1 MYYNIYGLYD
11 LLESYAEKFMK
22 TMQDI
27 PSQAAK
33 RQKAAILLLSAFL
46 LCTLLFSACDFPGNG
61 SASTNHANATST
73 PTMTPTPT
81 IDTTLSNQG
90 ATQLKAF
97 QKWIAQMK
105 QYGGDTTTYQQ
116 QYDADQQALQAAKT
130 DTAYKTALTTL
141 NGHVTAIQLPTL
153 KTESASLQ
161 QQLNQEV
168 ASWGQQHKYHD
179 PSNNTDYALGYEYGM
194 NGMGGWA
201 QDELSAAK
209 TLADYQQAVDD
220 LNMYLTNFH
229 AMTTNSSD
237 KTPYN
242 QVHQT
247 DIQLMQHYGNIS
259 KRVVIVSLGE
269 QAMRVYDN
277 GKLVKSFLVT
287 TGRPTK
293 PTLAGVWWVEGK
305 QSPTTFKS
313 GVPQSSPDYYPPT
326 PINFAMQYHSEGYFI
341 HDSWWRVNYG
351 PGTNYP
357 HADDSGDPFSSQGS
371 HGCVNMSK
379 TDAGWLYGFVKLYT
393 PIMIY

>member
-1 MYYNIYGLYD
+1 
-11 LLESYAEKFMK
+11 MK
-22 TMQDI
+22 TIQNM
-27 PSQAAK
+27 PSQTSKKQRAVA
-33 RQKAAILLLSAFL
+33 LLLSTFL
-46 LCTLLFSACDFPGNG
+46 LCTLLLSACDFPGNG
-61 SASTNHANATST
+61 SASTTHATNT

-97 QKWIAQMK
+97 QQQIALIK

-116 QYDADQQALQAAKT
+116 QYDADQQALQTAKT
-130 DTAYKTALTTL
+130 DAAYKAALTTL
-141 NGHVTAIQLPTL
+141 NGHVNTIQLPAL
-153 KTESASLQ
+153 KTESAGLLK
-161 QQLNQEV
+161 QLNQEV

-179 PSNNTDYALGYEYGM
+179 ASNNTDYALGYEYGP

-201 QDELSAAK
+201 QDELNVAK
-209 TLADYQQAVDD
+209 THDDYQQTVDD

-247 DIQLMQHYGNIS
+247 DIQLMQHYSNIN
-259 KRVVIVSLGE
+259 KRVVIVSLEE

-287 TGRPTK
+287 TGRPNK

-305 QSPTTFKS
+305 QSPTVFKS
-313 GVPQSSPDYYPPT
+313 GVPKSSPDYYPDT

-341 HDSWWRVNYG
+341 HDSWWRDNYG

-371 HGCVNMSK
+371 HGCVNMAK
-379 TDAGWLYGFVKLYT
+379 NDAGWLYGFVKLYT

>member
-1 MYYNIYGLYD
+1 MN
-11 LLESYAEKFMK
+11 S
-22 TMQDI
+22 MQQMTD
-27 PSQAAK
+27 QTLQNVK
-33 RQKAAILLLSAFL
+33 RQGRHRATALLMSAFL
-46 LCTLLFSACDFPGNG
+46 LCILLLSACDFPGSG
-61 SASTNHANATST
+61 NATATHVVST
-73 PTMTPTPT
+73 PTTAPTPT
-81 IDTTLSNQG
+81 IDTTLSNKG
-90 ATQLKAF
+90 ATQLKEF
-97 QKWIAQMK
+97 QKWIALMK
-105 QYGGDTTTYQQ
+105 QNGGDATTYQQ
-116 QYDADQQALQAAKT
+116 QYDADQQTLQTAKT
-130 DTAYKTALTTL
+130 DAAYKTALTTL
-141 NGHVTAIQLPTL
+141 NGHITAIQLPTL
-153 KTESASLQ
+153 KTESSHLQ

-168 ASWGQQHKYHD
+168 AAWGQHHKYHD
-179 PSNNTDYALGYEYGM
+179 TYNNTYYPLGYEYGM

-201 QDELSAAK
+201 QDELNGAR
-209 TLADYQQAVDD
+209 TQADYQQAIDD

-242 QVHQT
+242 QLHQT
-247 DIQLMQHYGNIS
+247 DIQLMQNYGNSS
-259 KRVVIVSLGE
+259 KRVVIVSLEE

-287 TGRPTK
+287 TGRPNK
-293 PTLAGVWWVEGK
+293 PTLSGVWWVEGK

-357 HADDSGDPFSSQGS
+357 HADDSGDAFSSQGS

-379 TDAGWLYGFVKLYT
+379 ADAGWLYSYVKLYT

>member
-1 MYYNIYGLYD
+1 M
-11 LLESYAEKFMK
+11 A
-22 TMQDI
+22 
-27 PSQAAK
+27 
-33 RQKAAILLLSAFL
+33 
-46 LCTLLFSACDFPGNG
+46 
-61 SASTNHANATST
+61 
-73 PTMTPTPT
+73 PTPT
-81 IDTTLSNQG
+81 IDTTLSNQA

-130 DTAYKTALTTL
+130 DAAYKTALATL

-179 PSNNTDYALGYEYGM
+179 PSNNTNYSLGYEYGM

-259 KRVVIVSLGE
+259 KHVVIVSLGE